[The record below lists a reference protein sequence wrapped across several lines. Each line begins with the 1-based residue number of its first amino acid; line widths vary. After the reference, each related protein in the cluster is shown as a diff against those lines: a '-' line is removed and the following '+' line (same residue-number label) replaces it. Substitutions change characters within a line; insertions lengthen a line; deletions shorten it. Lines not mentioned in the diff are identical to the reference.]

1 MKNNLK
7 LISSNSKTMKNILT
21 IFIFFPFLISA
32 QSISLDYGKAST
44 SFIFKNTE
52 GIKTENLVPE
62 INDCISLNYIILKK
76 PFTPVIG
83 ISFNEY
89 STRAELDDVSWN
101 MSYLGLNLGG
111 HYYYNLNVSDLLK
124 DSVESKN
131 QNEGLKILFNTNI
144 KHRVLLNG
152 SQRVE
157 NSVYNLR
164 EFNNG
169 SFTNLFL
176 LSIGTGILYDLN
188 SNAAISLNYS
198 FDRGINNL
206 EEEGQSLY
214 VSSHNIYLGIK
225 LTLEK

>member
-1 MKNNLK
+1 
-7 LISSNSKTMKNILT
+7 
-21 IFIFFPFLISA
+21 
-32 QSISLDYGKAST
+32 
-44 SFIFKNTE
+44 
-52 GIKTENLVPE
+52 
-62 INDCISLNYIILKK
+62 
-76 PFTPVIG
+76 
-83 ISFNEY
+83 
-89 STRAELDDVSWN
+89 RAELDDVSWN